1 MIADALDK
9 RIENSGK
16 GAHRGPDD
24 DDDGTAGTLAKT
36 G

>member
-9 RIENSGK
+9 RIEDSGE
-16 GAHRGPDD
+16 AANRGPDD
-24 DDDGTAGTLAKT
+24 DDGAAGKLAKT